1 MPGTVDVA
9 GGLLDL
15 HETDA
20 LAIAQNQG
28 TCLVFTMPREAIRRD
43 AARFVTPPRLNRRD
57 DHGPSRQWSL
67 GEVASRSNRI
77 DRQSA
82 PGSPERGP
90 NTISR
95 SNSTTSPQYESEL
108 ITSPPEI
115 EPRPTQIWGLM
126 EFFIK

>member
-43 AARFVTPPRLNRRD
+43 ADRFVTPRD
-57 DHGPSRQWSL
+57 STAATIMAQ
-67 GEVASRSNRI
+67 VASGHSGKLHQYAI
-77 DRQSA
+77 A
-82 PGSPERGP
+82 
-90 NTISR
+90 
-95 SNSTTSPQYESEL
+95 STGN
-108 ITSPPEI
+108 
-115 EPRPTQIWGLM
+115 PRPEASGADRLQSHMSNYSTASTSIRIRADH
-126 EFFIK
+126 FAA